1 MGDKKG
7 EIKNPLIHMATHES
21 LLCHLKP
28 NNHMQS
34 NGLCLLSSMGWMKKT
49 MTNVLKIYHTFL
61 TMQLRYGLV

>member
-7 EIKNPLIHMATHES
+7 EMKNPLIHMVAHES

-34 NGLCLLSSMGWMKKT
+34 NGLCVLSSTRWMKKK
-49 MTNVLKIYHTFL
+49 MTIVLKIYHTLL
-61 TMQLRYGLV
+61 TIQLRYGLV